1 MRLTSCLPA
10 AVLFLIAGQA
20 TALTGTELNRFCSE
34 PKGSSGNLSCFAYI
48 RGLIDGL
55 FLADN
60 LAGSGVRYCPPN
72 NGLDVEPALSIVKSS
87 CMTIRT
93 ADQNAGSLATPLFMP
108 PSARAQISNN
118 ILTGRRMSR
127 AS

>member
-1 MRLTSCLPA
+1 MRLTCCLPA
-10 AVLFLIAGQA
+10 AALFLIAGQA

-72 NGLDVEPALSIVKSS
+72 NGLDVEPALSIVKKQLHDHPEQL
-87 CMTIRT
+87 
-93 ADQNAGSLATPLFMP
+93 DQNAGSLATLALYAAFPCK
-108 PSARAQISNN
+108 SSN
-118 ILTGRRMSR
+118 
-127 AS
+127 